1 MNRVIPRDL
10 FNDANLLMNLGKL
23 YLELE
28 KIGLQDNLDSDG
40 QQYDI
45 YSDIDGDTY
54 VDNIDLSDVNGD
66 KINLQR
72 PPNSRDRYSLQYYDK
87 SDSELKIVFTDDGE
101 LTEHFVT
108 YLHKGKENAA

>member
-23 YLELE
+23 YLKLE
-28 KIGLQDNLDSDG
+28 SLGLSDNLESNG

-45 YSDIDGDTY
+45 YSDIDGETY
-54 VDNIDLSDVNGD
+54 VDNITLSDVNGD
-66 KINLQR
+66 YISLQR
-72 PPNSRDRYSLQYYDK
+72 PLNSRDTYSLQYYDK
-87 SDSELKIVFTDDGE
+87 ANSELKIVFTDDGE
-101 LTEHFVT
+101 LTEHFVA